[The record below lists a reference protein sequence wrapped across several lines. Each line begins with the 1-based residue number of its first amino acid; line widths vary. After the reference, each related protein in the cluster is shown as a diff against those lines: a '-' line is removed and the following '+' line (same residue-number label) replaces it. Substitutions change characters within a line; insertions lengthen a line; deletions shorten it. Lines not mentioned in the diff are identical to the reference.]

1 MKLCMVG
8 CGRWGKAYLNTIKK
22 IDSISVDSIVIR
34 KSIPEIDKSYNFYY
48 DLDKLLVEKE
58 IDGVVIVSPPET
70 HLEFAEIC
78 IKHRTPVL
86 IEKPFTK
93 SYEQS
98 NYLKKEF
105 KKNKLVCMIGYQHLY
120 SEKYKLLKNH
130 KSKIGQVKNIH
141 SIAINDGPIRK
152 NISVIRDWGSHEVA
166 LAIDLFD
173 DLPKS
178 IEINKINKNFTN
190 CYRGLYYLSMQFSNK
205 RQFNSFFGN
214 QSTIKKNQII
224 VEYDH
229 GSVYQDNLSQYGNV
243 AICDNKFFN
252 LENTIRCQSSP
263 LESSIRE
270 FQNTIQKNELST
282 NINLSVNVNKILDQ
296 LESNNLK

>member
-1 MKLCMVG
+1 MVG

-263 LESSIRE
+263 LESSIKE
-270 FQNTIQKNELST
+270 FQNTIQKNDLST

>member
-1 MKLCMVG
+1 MVG

-214 QSTIKKNQII
+214 QSKIKKNQII

-263 LESSIRE
+263 LESSIKE
-270 FQNTIQKNELST
+270 FQNTIQKNDLST